1 MNLIEPLAVS
11 FSQLRANK
19 MRSFLTILGILIG
32 VGSVMG
38 VTSIGEG
45 MRRQIVSEFERVGGS
60 KLILVQPPRQ
70 WVRIDG
76 RWVRRSW
83 EEHLLVED
91 IARIRT
97 ECPHVETVIP
107 MTAAGAQL
115 KYRKAN
121 ASGDFWGVNTDFS
134 EAWGWPVDTG
144 RFINAG
150 DLKKWR
156 KVAVIGHKI
165 KEDLFGDKPAVGREI
180 KINGR
185 RYEVVGIMSEKR
197 MFYEDWGQRVFIPF
211 TTAAKRM
218 VGNDYLDVL
227 FVYAAA
233 AREADLAADEI
244 RRTLRR
250 YKEHGDEFEIETADA
265 QIQEVNRVFGIMK
278 IVVGGIAF
286 VSLLV
291 GGIGIMNIMLVSV
304 TERTREIGIRKAVG
318 AKRRTILTQF
328 LIESGFLCLFGGM
341 LGVLFGLGLGFGISR
356 LITSLTN
363 EPFPSVISIQATI
376 TALIFSATW
385 GILFGVFPAWKAAKL
400 NPVEALRYE

>member
-1 MNLIEPLAVS
+1 MNIIEPLVVA
-11 FSQLRANK
+11 FTQLRANK

-45 MRRQIVSEFERVGGS
+45 LRRQIVSEFERVGGS
-60 KLILVQPPRQ
+60 KLILVQPPRR
-70 WVRIDG
+70 WVQKDG
-76 RWVRRSW
+76 RWVRRAW
-83 EEHLLVED
+83 EEHLEVED
-91 IARIRT
+91 IRHISE
-97 ECPHVETVIP
+97 ECTLIESVIP
-107 MTAAGAQL
+107 MTASGAQL
-115 KYRKAN
+115 KYQKATTQ
-121 ASGDFWGVNTDFS
+121 GDFWGVNPDFT
-134 EAWGWPVDTG
+134 EAWDWPVGTG
-144 RFINAG
+144 RFINTG

-165 KEDLFGDKPAVGREI
+165 KEDLFGDRQALGREI

-185 RYEVVGIMSEKR
+185 RYEVVGVMSEKR

-218 VGNDYLDVL
+218 IGNDYLDVL
-227 FVYAAA
+227 FVYAKGARDANQAA
-233 AREADLAADEI
+233 EEI

-250 YKEHGDEFEIETADA
+250 YKEHGDEFVIETADA
-265 QIQEVNRVFGIMK
+265 QIQEVNRMFGIMK

-328 LIESGFLCLFGGM
+328 LIESGFLCLFGGI
-341 LGVLFGLGLGFGISR
+341 LGVLFGLGLGTTISQVITR
-356 LITSLTN
+356 LSN
-363 EPFPSVISIQATI
+363 EPFPSVISVQATV
-376 TALIFSATW
+376 TALIFSAVW
-385 GILFGVFPAWKAAKL
+385 GILFGVFPAWKAAKMH
-400 NPVEALRYE
+400 PVEALRYE

>member
-1 MNLIEPLAVS
+1 MNVIEPLVVA

-19 MRSFLTILGILIG
+19 MRSFLTTLGILIG

-45 MRRQIVSEFERVGGS
+45 MRRQIVSEFEQVGGS
-60 KLILVQPPRQ
+60 KLIVVSPPRQ
-70 WVRIDG
+70 WVRRDG

-91 IARIRT
+91 IQKILE
-97 ECPHVETVIP
+97 ECPLVETVIP
-107 MTAAGAQL
+107 MNASGAQL
-115 KYRKAN
+115 KYKKAN
-121 ASGDFWGVNTDFS
+121 TQGDFWGVNPEFS
-134 EAWGWPVDTG
+134 EAWGWPVEQG
-144 RFINAG
+144 RFISLS
-150 DLKKWR
+150 DLKRWR
-156 KVAVIGHKI
+156 KIAVIGQKI
-165 KEDLFGDKPAVGREI
+165 KEDLFGEKSAVGKEI

-185 RYEVVGIMSEKR
+185 RYEVVGVMAEKR

-218 VGNDYLDVL
+218 IGNDYLDVL
-227 FVYAAA
+227 FVYAKTARDANQAA
-233 AREADLAADEI
+233 EEI

-250 YKEHGDEFEIETADA
+250 YKQHGDEFEIETADA
-265 QIQEVNRVFGIMK
+265 QIQDVNRIFGIMK
-278 IVVGGIAF
+278 LVVGGIAF

-318 AKRRTILTQF
+318 ARRRTILTQF
-328 LIESGFLCLFGGM
+328 LIESGFLCLFGGI
-341 LGVLFGLGLGFGISR
+341 LGVLFGLGLGFGISS
-356 LITSLTN
+356 IISALTN
-363 EPFPSVISIQATI
+363 EPFPSVISVQATV
-376 TALIFSATW
+376 TALIFSASW

-400 NPVEALRYE
+400 HPVEALRYE

>member
-1 MNLIEPLAVS
+1 MNVIEPLVVAVM
-11 FSQLRANK
+11 QLRANK

-45 MRRQIVSEFERVGGS
+45 MRRQIVSEFEQVGGS
-60 KLILVQPPRQ
+60 KLIVVSPPRQ
-70 WVRIDG
+70 WVRRDG

-83 EEHLLVED
+83 EEHLVVDD
-91 IARIRT
+91 IQKISE
-97 ECPHVETVIP
+97 ECSLVETVIP
-107 MTAAGAQL
+107 MNASGAQL

-121 ASGDFWGVNTDFS
+121 TQGDFWGVNPDFS
-134 EAWGWPVDTG
+134 EAWGWPVDQG
-144 RFINAG
+144 RFISLS
-150 DLKKWR
+150 DLKNWR
-156 KVAVIGHKI
+156 KIAVIGHKI
-165 KEDLFGDKPAVGREI
+165 KEDLFGDKTAVGKEI

-185 RYEVVGIMSEKR
+185 RYEVVGVMAEKR

-218 VGNDYLDVL
+218 IGNDYLDVL
-227 FVYAAA
+227 FVYAETARDAPAA
-233 AREADLAADEI
+233 AEEI
-244 RRTLRR
+244 RKTLLR
-250 YKEHGDEFEIETADA
+250 YKLHGDEFEIETADA
-265 QIQEVNRVFGIMK
+265 QIQDVNRIFGIMK
-278 IVVGGIAF
+278 LVVGGIAF

-318 AKRRTILTQF
+318 ARRQTILTQF
-328 LIESGFLCLFGGM
+328 LIESAFLCLFGGI
-341 LGVLFGLGLGFGISR
+341 LGVLFGLGLGFGISS
-356 LITSLTN
+356 LITTLTN
-363 EPFPSVISIQATI
+363 EPFPSVISVQATV

-400 NPVEALRYE
+400 HPVEALRYE

>member
-1 MNLIEPLAVS
+1 MNVVEPLVVA
-11 FSQLRANK
+11 FTQLRANK

-45 MRRQIVSEFERVGGS
+45 MRRQIVSEFEQVGGS
-60 KLILVQPPRQ
+60 KLIVVSPPRQ
-70 WVRIDG
+70 WVRRDG

-83 EEHLLVED
+83 EEHLLVDD
-91 IARIRT
+91 IQKISD
-97 ECPHVETVIP
+97 ECTLVETVIP
-107 MTAAGAQL
+107 MNASGAQL

-121 ASGDFWGVNTDFS
+121 TQGDFWGVNPDFS
-134 EAWGWPVDTG
+134 EAWGWPVEQG
-144 RFINAG
+144 RFISLS

-156 KVAVIGHKI
+156 KIAVIGHKI
-165 KEDLFGDKPAVGREI
+165 KEDLFGDKAAVGKEI

-185 RYEVVGIMSEKR
+185 RYEVVGVMSEKR

-218 VGNDYLDVL
+218 IGNDYLDVL
-227 FVYAAA
+227 FVYAKSAQDAPAA
-233 AREADLAADEI
+233 AEEI
-244 RRTLRR
+244 RKTLRR
-250 YKEHGDEFEIETADA
+250 YKLHGEEFEIETADA
-265 QIQEVNRVFGIMK
+265 QIQDVNRIFGIMK
-278 IVVGGIAF
+278 LVVGGIAF

-318 AKRRTILTQF
+318 ARRRTILTQF
-328 LIESGFLCLFGGM
+328 LIESAFLCFFGGI
-341 LGVLFGLGLGFGISR
+341 LGVLFGLSLGFGISS
-356 LITSLTN
+356 LITTLTG
-363 EPFPSVISIQATI
+363 EPFPSVISIQATV
-376 TALIFSATW
+376 TALIFSASW

-400 NPVEALRYE
+400 HPVEALRYE

>member
-1 MNLIEPLAVS
+1 MNVIEPLVVA

-45 MRRQIVSEFERVGGS
+45 MRRQIISEFEQVGGS
-60 KLILVQPPRQ
+60 KLIVVSPPRQ
-70 WVRIDG
+70 WVRRDG

-91 IARIRT
+91 IQKISE
-97 ECPHVETVIP
+97 ECPLVETVIP
-107 MTAAGAQL
+107 MNASGAQL
-115 KYRKAN
+115 KYKKAN
-121 ASGDFWGVNTDFS
+121 TQGDFWGVNPDFS
-134 EAWGWPVDTG
+134 EAWGWPVEQG
-144 RFINAG
+144 RFISLS
-150 DLKKWR
+150 DLKRWR
-156 KVAVIGHKI
+156 KIAVIGHKI
-165 KEDLFGDKPAVGREI
+165 KEDLFGEKSAVGKEI

-185 RYEVVGIMSEKR
+185 RYEVVGVMAEKR

-218 VGNDYLDVL
+218 IGNDYLDVL
-227 FVYAAA
+227 FVYARTAHDANQAA
-233 AREADLAADEI
+233 EEI
-244 RRTLRR
+244 RRTLLR
-250 YKEHGDEFEIETADA
+250 YKQHGDEFEIETADA
-265 QIQEVNRVFGIMK
+265 QIQDVNRIFGIMK
-278 IVVGGIAF
+278 LVVGGIAF

-318 AKRRTILTQF
+318 ARRRTILTQF
-328 LIESGFLCLFGGM
+328 LIESGFLCLFGGI
-341 LGVLFGLGLGFGISR
+341 LGVLFGLGLGFGISS
-356 LITSLTN
+356 IISALTH
-363 EPFPSVISIQATI
+363 EPFPSVISVQATV
-376 TALIFSATW
+376 TALIFSASW

-400 NPVEALRYE
+400 HPVEALRYE

>member
-1 MNLIEPLAVS
+1 MNLIEPLIVA

-45 MRRQIVSEFERVGGS
+45 LRRQIISEFERVGGS
-60 KLILVQPPRQ
+60 KLILVSPPRQ
-70 WVRIDG
+70 WVQKDG

-91 IARIRT
+91 VQRISD
-97 ECPHVETVIP
+97 ECTQVESVIP
-107 MTAAGAQL
+107 MTASGARL
-115 KYRKAN
+115 KYKKA
-121 ASGDFWGVNTDFS
+121 ATQGDFWGVNPDFTD
-134 EAWGWPVDTG
+134 AWNWPVGTG
-144 RFINAG
+144 RFINTG

-165 KEDLFGDKPAVGREI
+165 KQDLFGDKQAVGREI

-185 RYEVVGIMSEKR
+185 RYEVVGVMSEKR

-211 TTAAKRM
+211 TTAGKRM
-218 VGNDYLDVL
+218 IGNDYLDVL
-227 FVYAAA
+227 FVYART
-233 AREADLAADEI
+233 ARDANEAADEI

-250 YKEHGDEFEIETADA
+250 YKQHGDEFEIETADA
-265 QIQEVNRVFGIMK
+265 QIQEVNRVFGTMK

-318 AKRRTILTQF
+318 ARRRTILTQF
-328 LIESGFLCLFGGM
+328 LIESAFLCLFGGM
-341 LGVLFGLGLGFGISR
+341 LGVLFGLGLGLGISGV
-356 LITSLTN
+356 ITSLTN
-363 EPFPSVISIQATI
+363 EPFPSVISAQATI
-376 TALIFSATW
+376 TALIFSAAW

-400 NPVEALRYE
+400 HPVEALRYE